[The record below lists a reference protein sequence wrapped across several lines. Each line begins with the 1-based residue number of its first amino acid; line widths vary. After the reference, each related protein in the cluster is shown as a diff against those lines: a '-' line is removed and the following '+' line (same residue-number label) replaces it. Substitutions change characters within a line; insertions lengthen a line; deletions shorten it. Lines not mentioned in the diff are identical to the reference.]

1 MTFTI
6 FVGRPCDSPFII
18 RKVYTP
24 SIFVS
29 IFVKN
34 CSEKRWSLLTGTNPS
49 FPGNTYPVRQWVI
62 KAREKCKFGV
72 TVCLKRQAKI
82 NVRILFYCI
91 VFTFL
96 FLNNEAL
103 LKKRFQNHDDFSL
116 WSNKRKLQFHPQ
128 ICKEITLF
136 STFSSFSRLMAA
148 LRAGDSFDIAQIVV
162 GGKKELKSREFVGS
176 QHLSLLQKETF
187 TNIFFQILWKCSR
200 CNILVSFPSHLKKLC
215 SILRF
220 WLWMV
225 ELWIFSLLSLE
236 KKNHKTTFLVNIS
249 V

>member
-29 IFVKN
+29 IFGKN

-162 GGKKELKSREFVGS
+162 GGKKELKSREFADCCCW
-176 QHLSLLQKETF
+176 QPPPFITYFKRRLLQ
-187 TNIFFQILWKCSR
+187 TNFFSQKTNPISKSSWKSIIYVMAKVCRMLYVSWIL
-200 CNILVSFPSHLKKLC
+200 
-215 SILRF
+215 
-220 WLWMV
+220 
-225 ELWIFSLLSLE
+225 
-236 KKNHKTTFLVNIS
+236 
-249 V
+249 

>member
-1 MTFTI
+1 M
-6 FVGRPCDSPFII
+6 
-18 RKVYTP
+18 
-24 SIFVS
+24 
-29 IFVKN
+29 
-34 CSEKRWSLLTGTNPS
+34 
-49 FPGNTYPVRQWVI
+49 
-62 KAREKCKFGV
+62 

-103 LKKRFQNHDDFSL
+103 LKKRFQKQDDFSL

-220 WLWMV
+220 WL
-225 ELWIFSLLSLE
+225 E
-236 KKNHKTTFLVNIS
+236 KLNYGFFHLFHSRKNTTKQLF
-249 V
+249 

>member
-1 MTFTI
+1 MKN
-6 FVGRPCDSPFII
+6 VGHCWP
-18 RKVYTP
+18 
-24 SIFVS
+24 
-29 IFVKN
+29 
-34 CSEKRWSLLTGTNPS
+34 GTNPS

-82 NVRILFYCI
+82 NVRILLYCI

-187 TNIFFQILWKCSR
+187 TNIFFQILWKWSR
-200 CNILVSFPSHLKKLC
+200 CNILVSFPSHLKNLR

-220 WLWMV
+220 WIVDFLTGCTREKTPQNNFSSQNFSV
-225 ELWIFSLLSLE
+225 ENNYLYIL
-236 KKNHKTTFLVNIS
+236 
-249 V
+249 